1 MREPDESAG
10 VEGPERLD
18 VVAELAAHQQNL
30 EPPPVRARAALLA
43 LPPPPLCGMLAP
55 DWFEAIWTRGL
66 AALAEDLGG
75 GDGPLPLVH
84 AAGHGRDPLP
94 DRLAALWQSGV
105 RDLFVH
111 GMADQPGHARALLYR
126 WPGAL
131 HRADAAGL
139 AAILDG
145 MHTAAEPVR
154 WLDRGVA
161 RVAPGVPPPAGAR
174 LVIAAVDEE
183 GDPRAVREQGAH
195 VWPFAPDPGRRL
207 GPWSGTLPP
216 GGAFGTARGE
226 RIRGRWG
233 AWWSERG
240 HGHVVRMAALGL
252 DPALEAAL
260 RDPAPPAPRT
270 GARVIAITG
279 IDGAGKSS
287 HAARLARLLG
297 DRGARVQ
304 VLKLYRQGAF
314 LELAN
319 ELGART
325 QRGAALAGFRTSRVV
340 KLVDSLRVYRDQ
352 VAPALGACDA
362 LVMDRYVETHIAAA
376 RSQLGWDVSQHP
388 ALAPFPPADVRFWL
402 ELDPAIALER
412 RDARGDRPSADEHPL
427 GLRAYAREFD
437 HLARGEREVR
447 LDGTVPADENA
458 RAIAGRV
465 VPLVAASGL
474 AAAPAPTA
482 PSGAPVARA
491 AGRPR
496 CAVHLGSCAVEPEL
510 GADVF
515 SLRGALEPWCGR
527 AARGAPEAFW
537 LEAYAAQLLLDVRTL
552 DPGRA
557 RAALWPGALARM
569 AAHADLEALREI
581 ERMLLAEVDIAG
593 YAAAPEPYVG
603 AFAALGAHPSAAE
616 RLAREYAAELDRL
629 AREHAWPAAS
639 SR

>member
-1 MREPDESAG
+1 MREPDDG
-10 VEGPERLD
+10 GQEGAALD

-30 EPPPVRARAALLA
+30 EPPPLRARAALLA
-43 LPPPPLCGMLAP
+43 LPPPPLCRLIAA
-55 DWFEAIWTRGL
+55 DWFDAIWTHGL
-66 AALAEDLGG
+66 AALAEELGG

-105 RDLFVH
+105 RALFVH
-111 GMADQPGHARALLYR
+111 GMADQPGHARALRYR

-139 AAILDG
+139 AAILDAL
-145 MHTAAEPVR
+145 HAASEPVR
-154 WLDRGVA
+154 WLDRGVV
-161 RVAPGVPPPAGAR
+161 RVAPGVSPPGGAR
-174 LVIAAVDEE
+174 FVLAAVDEE

-195 VWPFAPDPGRRL
+195 VWPFAPDPARRL

-216 GGAFGTARGE
+216 RGALGGDAGE
-226 RIRGRWG
+226 RMRRRWD

-240 HGHVVRMAALGL
+240 HADVVRMAALGL

-260 RDPAPPAPRT
+260 RDPARPEAPRP
-270 GARVIAITG
+270 GARVIAVTG

-287 HAARLARLLG
+287 HAGRLARLLG
-297 DRGARVQ
+297 ERGARVQ

-325 QRGAALAGFRTSRVV
+325 RRGAALAAFRTSRVV

-352 VAPALGACDA
+352 IAPALGACDA

-388 ALAPFPPADVRFWL
+388 ALAPFPAADVRFWL

-412 RDARGDRPSADEHPL
+412 RDARRDRPSADEHPV
-427 GLRAYAREFD
+427 GLRGYAAEFRRQ
-437 HLARGEREVR
+437 ARGEREVR
-447 LDGTVPADENA
+447 LDGTAPAEDNA
-458 RAIAGRV
+458 RAIAARAL
-465 VPLVAASGL
+465 PLVGATGPRATPVL
-474 AAAPAPTA
+474 TA
-482 PSGAPVARA
+482 PSGAPVARSRDA
-491 AGRPR
+491 PR
-496 CAVHLGSCAVEPEL
+496 CALHLGPCAVESEL
-510 GADVF
+510 GADVLA
-515 SLRGALEPWCGR
+515 LRGALESWCGR
-527 AARGAPEAFW
+527 PARGVPEAFW

-552 DPGRA
+552 DPARA

-569 AAHADLEALREI
+569 VDHADLEMLREL
-581 ERMLLAEVDIAG
+581 ERMLLAEVDIAA
-593 YAAAPEPYVG
+593 YQAAPEATAA

-616 RLAREYAAELDRL
+616 RLARAYADELDRL
-629 AREHAWPAAS
+629 ARESGWPASS